1 MGDEGDDGED
11 AAWND
16 EIHDV
21 VERFTTQLNC
31 KRDSTVRRVTALV
44 PHIRQSDR
52 DVCAKFQNGKKSIHY
67 ARQCKTLRATPH
79 VTHDLLI
86 LPDLLTY
93 LPNSY

>member
-1 MGDEGDDGED
+1 VGDEGDDGED

-31 KRDSTVRRVTALV
+31 KRDSTVRRLTTLV

-52 DVCAKFQNGKKSIHY
+52 DVCAKFQNGKKVFITQGS
-67 ARQCKTLRATPH
+67 AKLCAPLRT
-79 VTHDLLI
+79 
-86 LPDLLTY
+86 
-93 LPNSY
+93 